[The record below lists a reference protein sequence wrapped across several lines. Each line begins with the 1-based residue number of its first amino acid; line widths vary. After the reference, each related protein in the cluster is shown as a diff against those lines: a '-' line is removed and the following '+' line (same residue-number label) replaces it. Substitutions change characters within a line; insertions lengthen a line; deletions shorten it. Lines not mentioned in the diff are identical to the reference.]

1 MPEPIGIKSNSSRGP
16 EPWRCGAVLFIVAIL
31 LLPATLGSSQPAA
44 AASVEP
50 PLEYQV
56 RAAFLLNFTK
66 FIEWPALETSNPD
79 TPFNIC
85 ILGSDPFGT
94 ALDQILQGE
103 TAGGRK
109 LTVQRIRREE
119 IKSCQVLYL
128 GKTDKDVR
136 EMVSSPMYGVLTV
149 GEGESFIRD
158 GGMIAFV
165 IENRRVRF
173 HINLAAAQGAA
184 LHISSRLL
192 RVARSVE

>member
-1 MPEPIGIKSNSSRGP
+1 MPEPMGIKSNSSRGRG
-16 EPWRCGAVLFIVAIL
+16 PWRCGAVLFIVAIL
-31 LLPATLGSSQPAA
+31 LLPASLGNSQPAA
-44 AASVEP
+44 AASGEP

-56 RAAFLLNFTK
+56 KAAFLLNFTK
-66 FIEWPALETSNPD
+66 FIEWPALEISNPD

-85 ILGSDPFGT
+85 ILGSDPIGP

-109 LTVQRIRREE
+109 LAVQRIRRDG
-119 IKSCQVLYL
+119 IKSCQVLYV
-128 GKTDKDVR
+128 GKAEKDIR
-136 EMVSSPMYGVLTV
+136 EMVSTPMYGVLTV

-173 HINLAAAQGAA
+173 HINLAAARGAA
-184 LHISSRLL
+184 LHVSSRLL
-192 RVARSVE
+192 GVARSVE